1 MHLNY
6 TYETCKN
13 GIIWDS
19 QALTGSDKKKSKSCV
34 ELESLHSIDPH
45 HILPP
50 SIHKK
55 YIVRNDL
62 QQPTN

>member
-19 QALTGSDKKKSKSCV
+19 QALTGSDKKKIKIMCGVGIIAFNRSTSYSTPQVYIKN
-34 ELESLHSIDPH
+34 
-45 HILPP
+45 IL
-50 SIHKK
+50 
-55 YIVRNDL
+55 
-62 QQPTN
+62 